1 MHIWRFQP
9 QRPSA
14 LPSTW
19 ALIALLLLVV
29 TLPGFRCTPDSTSSM
44 RAHHLTLANGTQIK
58 MWYGLA
64 PVIKASCHFSLSL
77 LEKHVVLRESLVLGN
92 VYWTGDLKNGLL
104 FHKPSLFP
112 TSKNIHF
119 FFPYAIEQCEI
130 KWSLETM
137 WSKPLLKARPTV
149 ASGFLGSYCERIKCM
164 DHSKPLWAIYC
175 SVWPLS

>member
-1 MHIWRFQP
+1 MESGECREIILPYWTGGHPALLPCLGSRSRGSALSIHIHLIIISHTEEQHFCQGEKCFCGQSYGRTQSNSVHIWRFQP

-44 RAHHLTLANGTQIK
+44 RAHHLTLANGTHIK

-92 VYWTGDLKNGLL
+92 VY
-104 FHKPSLFP
+104 
-112 TSKNIHF
+112 
-119 FFPYAIEQCEI
+119 
-130 KWSLETM
+130 
-137 WSKPLLKARPTV
+137 
-149 ASGFLGSYCERIKCM
+149 
-164 DHSKPLWAIYC
+164 
-175 SVWPLS
+175 